1 VLDHGETIAHGPPEL
16 VRKHPKVLAAY
27 LGEDAE
33 EVAQAEAAPAENADQ
48 GEEEGQ
54 SAAPE
59 TTELS

>member
-1 VLDHGETIAHGPPEL
+1 

-33 EVAQAEAAPAENADQ
+33 EVAEAEAKPPAHAGQ
-48 GEEEGQ
+48 GAEEGD

-59 TTELS
+59 TTELT

>member
-1 VLDHGETIAHGPPEL
+1 VLDHGETIAQGPPEL

-33 EVAQAEAAPAENADQ
+33 EDASDAPRPAHPGHGAEEPPA
-48 GEEEGQ
+48 
-54 SAAPE
+54 AAPE